1 MSVRPLDRSAKR
13 ELLRGT
19 PLFAVLKPAELDHL
33 VGFAL
38 ERRFAKGRTIIEHGS
53 EGSSMLVL
61 ATGRARVTAAAPN
74 GKEVT
79 LSILGP
85 GMTVGEM
92 GLLDGKPRS
101 ATVSA
106 MDDCLTLVI
115 ERRDFLPFLH
125 ENGDLALRLLG
136 VLCDRL
142 RQTNQ
147 ALEEIALMDLPSRLA
162 RLLLKLGQQY
172 GVTGPQGLSIRLKL
186 TQTDL
191 SALVAATRE
200 SVNRQMRSW
209 EEDGVLREEDGYLL
223 IRAPAVL
230 RTIAE

>member
-1 MSVRPLDRSAKR
+1 MNVRPLDRSAKR

-33 VGFAL
+33 VGFTL
-38 ERRFAKGRTIIEHGS
+38 ERRFARGSTIMEYGS
-53 EGSSMLVL
+53 EGSNMLVL
-61 ATGRARVTAAAPN
+61 ATGRARVTANAPN

-92 GLLDGKPRS
+92 GLLDGQPRS

-125 ENGDLALRLLG
+125 GNGDLALRLLG
-136 VLCDRL
+136 VLCERL
-142 RQTNQ
+142 RGTNQ
-147 ALEEIALMDLPSRLA
+147 ALENIALMDLPSRLA
-162 RLLLKLGQQY
+162 RLLIKLGQEY
-172 GVTGPQGLSIRLKL
+172 GVAGPRGLTIRLKL

-191 SALVAATRE
+191 STFVAATRE
-200 SVNRQMRSW
+200 SVNRQMRAW
-209 EEDGVLREEDGYLL
+209 EEEGLLREEDGYLM
-223 IRAPAVL
+223 IRAPEAL
-230 RTIAE
+230 QAIAE